1 MQGRDRSV
9 DVLDSAPVLIWRS
22 GLDAKCDWFNRA
34 WLDFTGRCMEEEL
47 GDGWMEGVHTDDLDR
62 CLATYLDAF
71 HARQPFEMEYR
82 LRHHSGDYRW
92 IVDAGIPQHTEAG
105 EFTGYLGY
113 CFDLSEHKRME
124 ERLHRSE
131 KLLREAQEVAQLGY
145 YVYDVAVD
153 AWESSDVLDRI
164 FGIGDEFPR
173 DRAHWLELV
182 APEARMEMAE
192 YLAARIVDRQPFDKE
207 YPIIRHHDG
216 AKCWVSGR
224 GKFELDDQGEP
235 VRLLG
240 TIRDITEQKMAATRL
255 QSSEERLRATLEQSV
270 NVAVRWYDRQGQVL
284 YWNSASEQN
293 YGWTSD
299 EALGETLDQLIQSR
313 VPAARLAATL
323 AEIETTG
330 KRVGPTEY
338 PVHDRA
344 GNRRWVQANVFPI
357 PGDDEGPIYVCMEI
371 DITGYKEAQEA
382 IKESEIKY
390 RTLFESANDGIFLH
404 DATGFLDC
412 NEKGASMYGLAK
424 EDILGRSPTDLSPKR
439 QPDGRLSSEVAAEK
453 IQAAFAG
460 EPQFFEWQSLHSGG
474 RAFDVEITLNRIELS
489 GSVYLQA
496 IVRDITERKRA
507 EGNLR
512 LAHEA
517 FMNTEEAIIV
527 TDDRATILD
536 VNPAFTKITGYARG
550 EVIGRNPRI
559 LHSDRQDET
568 FFRDM
573 WHSLTAEGRWEG
585 EFWNR
590 RKDNTLY
597 LQHSRI
603 SAVRDNKGRIARY
616 VGLATDITRLRESQL
631 RIEQLAYY
639 DALTHLPNRTL
650 LQDRLKHAMAHA
662 DREQNLLAVCYLDL
676 DDFKPVN
683 DAWGHKTGDELL
695 IEMTRRMQSCVRA
708 EDTVARLGG
717 DEFVLLVG
725 DANRI
730 QEIEQVIDR
739 VLSSIALP
747 FRHGLME
754 ATVTASIGVTI
765 YPNDGQ
771 DPDTLIR
778 QADHA
783 MYLAKRDGR
792 NRCKRFQSKAMD
804 N

>member
-1 MQGRDRSV
+1 
-9 DVLDSAPVLIWRS
+9 
-22 GLDAKCDWFNRA
+22 
-34 WLDFTGRCMEEEL
+34 
-47 GDGWMEGVHTDDLDR
+47 
-62 CLATYLDAF
+62 
-71 HARQPFEMEYR
+71 
-82 LRHHSGDYRW
+82 
-92 IVDAGIPQHTEAG
+92 
-105 EFTGYLGY
+105 
-113 CFDLSEHKRME
+113 
-124 ERLHRSE
+124 
-131 KLLREAQEVAQLGY
+131 
-145 YVYDVAVD
+145 
-153 AWESSDVLDRI
+153 
-164 FGIGDEFPR
+164 
-173 DRAHWLELV
+173 
-182 APEARMEMAE
+182 
-192 YLAARIVDRQPFDKE
+192 
-207 YPIIRHHDG
+207 
-216 AKCWVSGR
+216 
-224 GKFELDDQGEP
+224 
-235 VRLLG
+235 
-240 TIRDITEQKMAATRL
+240 
-255 QSSEERLRATLEQSV
+255 
-270 NVAVRWYDRQGQVL
+270 
-284 YWNSASEQN
+284 
-293 YGWTSD
+293 
-299 EALGETLDQLIQSR
+299 
-313 VPAARLAATL
+313 
-323 AEIETTG
+323 
-330 KRVGPTEY
+330 
-338 PVHDRA
+338 
-344 GNRRWVQANVFPI
+344 
-357 PGDDEGPIYVCMEI
+357 
-371 DITGYKEAQEA
+371 
-382 IKESEIKY
+382 
-390 RTLFESANDGIFLH
+390 
-404 DATGFLDC
+404 
-412 NEKGASMYGLAK
+412 
-424 EDILGRSPTDLSPKR
+424 
-439 QPDGRLSSEVAAEK
+439 
-453 IQAAFAG
+453 
-460 EPQFFEWQSLHSGG
+460 
-474 RAFDVEITLNRIELS
+474 
-489 GSVYLQA
+489 
-496 IVRDITERKRA
+496 
-507 EGNLR
+507 
-512 LAHEA
+512 
-517 FMNTEEAIIV
+517 
-527 TDDRATILD
+527 
-536 VNPAFTKITGYARG
+536 
-550 EVIGRNPRI
+550 
-559 LHSDRQDET
+559 
-568 FFRDM
+568 M